1 MNISKKL
8 QIWESAQL
16 ISSEQKEKILNYEQK
31 QSRPLLYPAFLF
43 ISAFCIGIGILSLI
57 AYNWDK
63 LPDSL
68 KLISDFILLTVCG
81 LLVYKTTEQ
90 KKKTI
95 TENLKILY
103 ALLLLSSIGLIGQI
117 YHLGGDLSTALLFWS
132 LITFPLVLSC
142 KKVILP
148 IIWTYIFYSTAVI
161 KLLKIDI
168 INQYFEQ
175 IVEISPF
182 WVIWMN
188 LILYLGIGQLISR
201 FDISKKIAQAV
212 KILFVMNIIGS
223 VLFMEIF
230 IPLGNSYE
238 ITTNPAVNKAFWI
251 LWLIGITAWG
261 IALFLTSKTSRKNK
275 EIPYYVLLGIMGLIM
290 ITLNLIMGR
299 TNIGTE
305 ITASLLSFSIF
316 LFVIYKGNQKRSK
329 KLINLGSFLISVRFF
344 IIYIQVFGNM
354 MTTGLGLIL
363 SGIIFYLIGSNIYKL
378 SHKIHSRLEESK
390 HE

>member
-1 MNISKKL
+1 
-8 QIWESAQL
+8 
-16 ISSEQKEKILNYEQK
+16 
-31 QSRPLLYPAFLF
+31 
-43 ISAFCIGIGILSLI
+43 
-57 AYNWDK
+57 
-63 LPDSL
+63 
-68 KLISDFILLTVCG
+68 
-81 LLVYKTTEQ
+81 
-90 KKKTI
+90 
-95 TENLKILY
+95 
-103 ALLLLSSIGLIGQI
+103 
-117 YHLGGDLSTALLFWS
+117 
-132 LITFPLVLSC
+132 
-142 KKVILP
+142 
-148 IIWTYIFYSTAVI
+148 
-161 KLLKIDI
+161 
-168 INQYFEQ
+168 
-175 IVEISPF
+175 
-182 WVIWMN
+182 MN

-230 IPLGNSYE
+230 IPLDNSYE

-275 EIPYYVLLGIMGLIM
+275 EVPYYVLLGIMGVIM

-305 ITASLLSFSIF
+305 ITASLLSFSVF

-354 MTTGLGLIL
+354 MTTGLGLIV
-363 SGIIFYLIGSNIYKL
+363 SGIIFYVIGSNIYKL
-378 SHKIHSRLEESK
+378 SNKIHSRLEESK